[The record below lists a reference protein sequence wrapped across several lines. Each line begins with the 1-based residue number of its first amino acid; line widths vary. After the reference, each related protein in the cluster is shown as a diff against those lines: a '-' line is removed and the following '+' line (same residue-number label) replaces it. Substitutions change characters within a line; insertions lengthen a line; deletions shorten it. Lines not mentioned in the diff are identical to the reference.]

1 MVDRPKQE
9 RGKLRTRLL
18 PHNPYFRRELKQAR
32 EALAVEEPLPF
43 LEATALRDRLA
54 GEWAKGVRAEWVRHA
69 SSEELGRVT
78 FSEMSDEGLRE
89 QMKLD
94 PLRRNAIQLCTAFDL
109 PFAGSD
115 VMLYVVDLVILMDEP
130 ALLGGLLGLSVD
142 IAHEDQESL
151 VLQVSGMSRSTTKR
165 EWTDLWPIAQAM
177 ISEKFGRGPR
187 GKGPIDPLER
197 DLTWWQWRSDG
208 LKYREI
214 ADRWQKEHEDWK
226 VKGED
231 AVRRAVKRVEEL
243 MRPRSEPHF
252 VSPILS
258 SP

>member
-32 EALAVEEPLPF
+32 EALVVEEPLPI
-43 LEATALRDRLA
+43 LAATALRDRLA

-78 FSEMSDEGLRE
+78 FSGVSDEGLRE

-115 VMLYVVDLVILMDEP
+115 LMLHIVDLVILTDEP
-130 ALLGGLLGLSVD
+130 ALLGGLLGPSVD
-142 IAHEDQESL
+142 IAHEDQVSL
-151 VLQVSGMSRSTTKR
+151 MLRVSGMNRSTTKR
-165 EWTDLWPIAQAM
+165 EWIGLWPTVEAI
-177 ISEKFGRGPR
+177 IRGKFGRPAG
-187 GKGPIDPLER
+187 GKRPGDQLER
-197 DLTWWQWRSDG
+197 DLIWWQWREEG

-214 ADRWQKEHEDWK
+214 ADRWQRETQGITVEDT
-226 VKGED
+226 
-231 AVRRAVKRVEEL
+231 VRQAVKRIRRL
-243 MRPRSEPHF
+243 MRPRSQPHF
-252 VSPILS
+252 VSVPS
-258 SP
+258 SL

>member
-18 PHNPYFRRELKQAR
+18 PHNTRFREELARAR
-32 EALAVEEPLPF
+32 EALAIEKPLSF
-43 LEATALRDRLA
+43 RKATALRDRLV
-54 GEWAKGVRAEWVRHA
+54 GEWAKEVRASWVRHA

-78 FSEMSDEGLRE
+78 FSGESDEGLRE

-115 VMLYVVDLVILMDEP
+115 AMLYVVDLVILMDEP
-130 ALLGGLLGLSVD
+130 ALLGGLLGPRVD
-142 IAHEDQESL
+142 IAHEDQVSL
-151 VLQVSGMSRSTTKR
+151 MLQVSGMNRSTTKR
-165 EWTDLWPIAQAM
+165 EWIGLWPTVEAM
-177 ISEKFGRGPR
+177 IRGKFGRPAG
-187 GKGPIDPLER
+187 GKRPGDQLER
-197 DLTWWQWRSDG
+197 DLIWWQWRVEG

-214 ADRWQKEHEDWK
+214 ADRWQRETEEIAVEDTVRQA
-226 VKGED
+226 VKG
-231 AVRRAVKRVEEL
+231 VREL

-252 VSPILS
+252 VSLPS
-258 SP
+258 SL